1 MGSIHEKY
9 GKNLLTLSLQNQWN
23 NVNKLNNYLFL
34 TSAIFCKIVLKK
46 LACPSKLLGSFFER
60 FLGILKK
67 SIVDDSNGH
76 FVKP

>member
-34 TSAIFCKIVLKK
+34 TSISMQVVFGYI
-46 LACPSKLLGSFFER
+46 
-60 FLGILKK
+60 
-67 SIVDDSNGH
+67 
-76 FVKP
+76 